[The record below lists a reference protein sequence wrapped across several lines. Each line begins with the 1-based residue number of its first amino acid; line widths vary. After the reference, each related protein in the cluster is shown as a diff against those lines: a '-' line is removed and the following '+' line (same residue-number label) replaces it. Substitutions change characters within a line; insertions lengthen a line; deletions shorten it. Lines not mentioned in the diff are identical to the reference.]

1 MFNHYSHWRQGW
13 NHVWKYIKCT
23 CMYIENNAQG
33 CLFAA
38 ILWGILETRKE
49 QPSTEQVRM
58 WWLLVPCRKELGH
71 VGTGEAKCPR
81 EPTSG
86 WGGWR
91 LDVCCGCT
99 RSQLSS
105 VCQTV
110 GIFRFLPKR
119 LCVQMT
125 LPLSLL
131 VLWVLPFGVPF
142 GFSCISSFQQINIP
156 SYAEEPSVSQACVG
170 PGEAAGS
177 IIFSYNMQF
186 IFLWKGT
193 YFKI

>member
-1 MFNHYSHWRQGW
+1 
-13 NHVWKYIKCT
+13 
-23 CMYIENNAQG
+23 MYIENNAQG

-38 ILWGILETRKE
+38 ILWGILEARKE
-49 QPSTEQVRM
+49 QPSTEL
-58 WWLLVPCRKELGH
+58 WWLLVPCSKELGQ

-81 EPTSG
+81 EQTST
-86 WGGWR
+86 WSGWR
-91 LDVCCGCT
+91 LDVCHGT

-131 VLWVLPFGVPF
+131 VF
-142 GFSCISSFQQINIP
+142 
-156 SYAEEPSVSQACVG
+156 
-170 PGEAAGS
+170 
-177 IIFSYNMQF
+177 
-186 IFLWKGT
+186 
-193 YFKI
+193 